1 MVRTPCVHAGDLGL
15 MSDRGTK
22 IPHVSLGVAQ
32 TNKNKTA
39 PRKSTVKNKPT
50 WSLGRTLQITHL
62 SHPCWVAPVTPGLL
76 VFHLRR
82 TLLPRGLCTCFS
94 LCESSSPR
102 CPRGS
107 FLPFTKPLCRCLPLG
122 GTYPSCPH
130 LSALSSL
137 LFVI

>member
-22 IPHVSLGVAQ
+22 IPCASLGVAQ

-50 WSLGRTLQITHL
+50 WSLSRPLQITHL

-94 LCESSSPR
+94 LCESPSPR
-102 CPRGS
+102 CPHGSPS
-107 FLPFTKPLCRCLPLG
+107 FLSPNLCADACLLEEPTPTVLI
-122 GTYPSCPH
+122 
-130 LSALSSL
+130 SL
-137 LFVI
+137 HFLAYCL